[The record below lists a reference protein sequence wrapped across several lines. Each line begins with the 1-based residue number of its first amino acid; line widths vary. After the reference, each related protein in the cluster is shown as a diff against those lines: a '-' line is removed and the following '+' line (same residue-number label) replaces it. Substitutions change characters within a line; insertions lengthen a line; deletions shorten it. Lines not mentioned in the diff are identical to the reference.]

1 MTAAFAKAQNTKSTD
16 QAASLA
22 GNPFI
27 SEWNTPF
34 QVPPFDKIRNEHF
47 LPAFQEGIRQ
57 QRSEIEAIVKNPK
70 PPTFQNTC
78 QALDQSG
85 KLLEKVS
92 SVFYGLNSAN
102 TNAELQ
108 EIAKQVSP
116 LVTQQSDDISMNA
129 KLFARLAPRGAVYAF
144 ETSEYA
150 RSVMVPAVAVS
161 GLKNITLIPMGLSDA
176 PGEMVL
182 HTPIKRR
189 GGVGFGL
196 AHLGADDGARD
207 MVDQTVRLTTLDAF
221 AAARGLTR
229 VDFIKADIEG
239 WELQALRG
247 GAQTLARFKPA
258 LYLEVDDECL
268 VRANATPADLWALLE
283 PMGYKARTTP
293 GLLPVTA
300 YQGAGDYLFVA
311 KD

>member
-1 MTAAFAKAQNTKSTD
+1 MQMTPRGRAGWIAHVWKAA
-16 QAASLA
+16 
-22 GNPFI
+22 
-27 SEWNTPF
+27 
-34 QVPPFDKIRNEHF
+34 
-47 LPAFQEGIRQ
+47 
-57 QRSEIEAIVKNPK
+57 
-70 PPTFQNTC
+70 
-78 QALDQSG
+78 
-85 KLLEKVS
+85 
-92 SVFYGLNSAN
+92 
-102 TNAELQ
+102 
-108 EIAKQVSP
+108 
-116 LVTQQSDDISMNA
+116 TQQHHKELRALFAPFVPADAVVIDVGAHAGQFA

-144 ETSEYA
+144 EPSEYA

-196 AHLGADDGARD
+196 AHLGTDDGARD
-207 MVDQTVRLTTLDAF
+207 VVDQTVRLTTLDAF
-221 AAARGLTR
+221 AAARDLTR
-229 VDFIKADIEG
+229 LDFIKADIEG

-247 GAQTLARFKPA
+247 GAATLARFKPA

-268 VRANATPADLWALLE
+268 ARANATPADLWALLE